1 MKQMLVFE
9 CFQNAKPA
17 QEMGRKAEVIYSLCK
32 GFGSRIPVA
41 CFLVFAMTIGLLVQP
56 ASAAGENN
64 QLPVASLEQIRKLA
78 NEGRVEAQCK
88 LGRIRQ
94 EGLVGATW
102 DYKEAAK
109 SVSEGC

>member
-78 NEGRVEAQCK
+78 DEGNAEAQYK
-88 LGRIRQ
+88 LGRMYE
-94 EGLVGATW
+94 EGLVGATRGLQRGRQM
-102 DYKEAAK
+102 
-109 SVSEGC
+109 VSEGC